1 MNREPC
7 TSCRVFYCH
16 LSTHFLHK
24 TYTVQDTLLKQCQC
38 DKMSQAP
45 PAAELCPFLG
55 CDKMSQALRADWGAT
70 KCRTCG
76 ARCSGHPPR
85 PPKCGTRTFIFCKP
99 ALFLTNATG

>member
-55 CDKMSQALRADWGAT
+55 CDKMSQAPPAAELGLDVG
-70 KCRTCG
+70 G
-76 ARCSGHPPR
+76 NPPR
-85 PPKCGTRTFIFCKP
+85 PPKCGTRTFIFCEA